1 MLISNE
7 KNFIDSIST
16 SVSNCILLNSNGHR
30 SNKMGVILLLSFPE
44 ISHPNLIACKHIK
57 KFLSTFFY
65 EIAMPG
71 RFTKYHPYYP
81 VKWSERFYQENKMI
95 RANKT
100 KSNLTIFYP
109 DRTKAKSF
117 HRTQLTHSFP
127 ISLFL
132 YSLKTSESL
141 TVFWCF

>member
-7 KNFIDSIST
+7 ENFIDSIST

-30 SNKMGVILLLSFPE
+30 SDKMGVILLLSF
-44 ISHPNLIACKHIK
+44 
-57 KFLSTFFY
+57 LSTFFY
-65 EIAMPG
+65 DIAMAG

-100 KSNLTIFYP
+100 KSNLTIFYH

-117 HRTQLTHSFP
+117 HRTQLIHSFP

-132 YSLKTSESL
+132 DSLKTSESL

>member
-7 KNFIDSIST
+7 ENFIDSIST

-30 SNKMGVILLLSFPE
+30 SDKMGVILLLSF
-44 ISHPNLIACKHIK
+44 
-57 KFLSTFFY
+57 LSTFFY
-65 EIAMPG
+65 DIAMAG

-95 RANKT
+95 RANQT
-100 KSNLTIFYP
+100 KSNLTIFYH

-117 HRTQLTHSFP
+117 HRTQLIHSFP

-132 YSLKTSESL
+132 DSLKTSESL